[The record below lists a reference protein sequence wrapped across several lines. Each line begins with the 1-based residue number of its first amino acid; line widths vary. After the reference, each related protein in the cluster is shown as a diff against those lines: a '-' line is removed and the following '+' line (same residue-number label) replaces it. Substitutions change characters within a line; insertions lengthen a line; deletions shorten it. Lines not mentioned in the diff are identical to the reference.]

1 MIKYSI
7 ALLFGGAFLLASCT
21 PKSNTDITASA
32 ISDEPSSSC
41 VAGYVEDTPGKGTL
55 DIYFPS
61 EFSPNIQSIK
71 NVSIEVAQEVTEQLG
86 VC

>member
-21 PKSNTDITASA
+21 SNITGSGITDERT
-32 ISDEPSSSC
+32 DSC

-55 DIYFPS
+55 DILFPT
-61 EFSPNIQSIK
+61 EFAPDVQSIK
-71 NVSIEVAQEVTEQLG
+71 DVSIEVAQKVTEQLG
-86 VC
+86 TC